1 MQPKWCIS
9 MGACASSGGVFDVYS
24 MVQGIDTIVP
34 VDVYIPGCPPRP
46 EGLIYGLM
54 MVQEKIR
61 GESLANHAA
70 LRAEDPLAVGR
81 PRADDDEVADLTGP
95 FGNSTHQNRVSG
107 LVETDAIGRPR
118 IDSPED
124 LRPPAPRPPPGE
136 RQMTGEP
143 SSGGPFSGFDLV
155 AAGPGVSR
163 EGSGEAPARDSVP
176 PGNPSVTALRRPVPR
191 RGVPNEICAGDEDVV
206 YVDPERITEILGW
219 LHDDPDQHYDH
230 LADVTAVDYGGG
242 RPLQVVYQL
251 WSIPHRA
258 ALRVKCELPPGRARD
273 RERHGNLVG
282 ADWLEREVYDL
293 FGISFAGHP
302 DLRRILMPEN
312 YAEGHPLRK
321 DFPLRGRFSRA
332 EQTRRALTQG
342 PGGLLR
348 AG

>member
-1 MQPKWCIS
+1 
-9 MGACASSGGVFDVYS
+9 
-24 MVQGIDTIVP
+24 
-34 VDVYIPGCPPRP
+34 
-46 EGLIYGLM
+46 
-54 MVQEKIR
+54 
-61 GESLANHAA
+61 
-70 LRAEDPLAVGR
+70 
-81 PRADDDEVADLTGP
+81 
-95 FGNSTHQNRVSG
+95 
-107 LVETDAIGRPR
+107 
-118 IDSPED
+118 
-124 LRPPAPRPPPGE
+124 
-136 RQMTGEP
+136 MTGDP

-155 AAGPGVSR
+155 AAGPGVAR

-176 PGNPSVTALRRPVPR
+176 PGNPSVTALGDQFPGAVFR
-191 RGVPNEICAGDEDVV
+191 NEICAGDEDVV

-258 ALRVKCELPPGRARD
+258 ALRVKCELPLDALEIESVTGIW
-273 RERHGNLVG
+273 VG

-332 EQTRRALTQG
+332 EQTRRALTQDPEDYYV
-342 PGGLLR
+342 PGEIAER
-348 AG
+348 VPQVAEAAGDGASEAEGAD